1 MGWGVGLGI
10 ISFVSIFAGGE
21 EDRERDGD
29 EDGERGGDGDIVV
42 AAGRQSAS
50 KSGEV
55 GYWDEHEEDD
65 DCGESCADGVS

>member
-21 EDRERDGD
+21 EDGERDGD
-29 EDGERGGDGDIVV
+29 GAIVF

-65 DCGESCADGVS
+65 CGESCADGVS

>member
-1 MGWGVGLGI
+1 M
-10 ISFVSIFAGGE
+10 SIFAGGE
-21 EDRERDGD
+21 EDGERDGD
-29 EDGERGGDGDIVV
+29 GAIVF

-65 DCGESCADGVS
+65 CGESCADGVS